1 IRKRMELISENDSRV
16 PKAENPQSRPPA
28 RTALRYGS
36 SCKVG
41 DVESIDRLTPV
52 AINETAKEEAFALIR
67 EGYVQARKMLECPH
81 CSARFFLL
89 LDRRD
94 RTAKGQTAVEE
105 HATDYFR
112 IMIAAQHLT
121 SHPLN
126 QLVMPRLIRQN

>member
-1 IRKRMELISENDSRV
+1 MFFY
-16 PKAENPQSRPPA
+16 Q
-28 RTALRYGS
+28 
-36 SCKVG
+36 VG
-41 DVESIDRLTPV
+41 DVESIERLTPV

-67 EGYVQARKMLECPH
+67 EGYVQTRKMLECPH

-94 RTAKGQTAVEE
+94 RTAKRQSAVEE
-105 HATDYFR
+105 HAVNYFR

-126 QLVMPRLIRQN
+126 RLAMSKQDCCH